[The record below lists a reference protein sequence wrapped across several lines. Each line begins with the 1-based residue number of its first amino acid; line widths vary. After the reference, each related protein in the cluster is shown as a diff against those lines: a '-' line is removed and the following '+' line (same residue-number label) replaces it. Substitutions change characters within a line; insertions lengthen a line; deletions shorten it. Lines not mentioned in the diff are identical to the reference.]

1 SRPSLGRSLLP
12 VGLPHHH
19 RPPHQI
25 RRDRA
30 RRERAGPR
38 LRRPRGRPGR
48 AQVRRPRRPARADR
62 IRLPPLRGWPLYT
75 RRALPPARTPVNAHT
90 AHKLA
95 SPADRPGHTEHAFR
109 IAGGGTYPLDART
122 AWNNPQ
128 LVADDS
134 GNINYGAPR
143 LSKNNAWTEAA
154 REGVRRPVTF
164 LADAA
169 FLVSL
174 TGHTPLLE
182 QVAADLERP
191 ARLLCLGRRAHPP
204 AHPLLHT
211 LLDGNQHDS
220 WPHQVPLLPVAT
232 TTTPQAWVETS
243 PGEGTGVVAY
253 EQPPSPPRRGGGHGP
268 LLLSHITT
276 QPPAATLEA

>member
-1 SRPSLGRSLLP
+1 MTTTSTLLLRLEGPAQAWGGASSRWDYRTTTDRPTKSGVIGLVANALGRDYADP
-12 VGLPHHH
+12 VDDLAALKFA
-19 RPPHQI
+19 
-25 RRDRA
+25 A
-30 RRERAGPR
+30 R
-38 LRRPRGRPGR
+38 
-48 AQVRRPRRPARADR
+48 
-62 IRLPPLRGWPLYT
+62 
-75 RRALPPARTPVNAHT
+75 
-90 AHKLA
+90 
-95 SPADRPGHTEHAFR
+95 ADRPGHTEYDFR
-109 IAGGGTYPLDART
+109 IAGGGTFPLDART

-276 QPPAATLEA
+276 QPPAATLEAS